1 MVLVKRVEPTFV
13 WEIDPE
19 EEDSKQMSLKN
30 SHPAKKLKL
39 FEFSPQIKGN
49 VTDTIN
55 DYQCNNLSGNVDI
68 KLLSESTTSTVSK
81 EFDYSFQKLSCR
93 RLKSSNKHVSSPK
106 RFKLI

>member
-13 WEIDPE
+13 WEFDPE

-39 FEFSPQIKGN
+39 FEFSSQIKGN

-55 DYQCNNLSGNVDI
+55 DYECNNLSGNVDI
-68 KLLSESTTSTVSK
+68 ELLSESTASTVSK
-81 EFDYSFQKLSCR
+81 EIDYSFQKLSCR